1 MKLTKKIM
9 MIEKSK
15 RSNMCTNKEILI
27 FIAVISILLYIEK
40 INIVYCGTTSTET
53 AVTQLQEFTRNLTD
67 EEAEVFAR
75 EIQFQPNEGWDPQ
88 HNVEEIQR
96 NNSIR
101 WESVVIFVV
110 ATVVLYVIARH
121 GDVIRDA
128 LFNLSLLSAQDIY
141 TGMAR
146 VMHTM
151 GRAVIF
157 RLELATQA
165 AELLNDP
172 ETARR
177 VEIAMQTVR
186 AMRELRR

>member
-1 MKLTKKIM
+1 MKIIKEMKSIVRYIERKI
-9 MIEKSK
+9 
-15 RSNMCTNKEILI
+15 SNKYTSKEIITPLI
-27 FIAVISILLYIEK
+27 VISILLYIEK
-40 INIVYCGTTSTET
+40 VNIVYCGTISTET
-53 AVTQLQEFTRNLTD
+53 AITQLQEFTRNLTD

-75 EIQFQPNEGWDPQ
+75 EIQFQPDEGWGPQ

-128 LFNLSLLSAQDIY
+128 LFNLSLPSTQDIY

-151 GRAVIF
+151 GRAAIF
-157 RLELATQA
+157 
-165 AELLNDP
+165 
-172 ETARR
+172 
-177 VEIAMQTVR
+177 
-186 AMRELRR
+186 